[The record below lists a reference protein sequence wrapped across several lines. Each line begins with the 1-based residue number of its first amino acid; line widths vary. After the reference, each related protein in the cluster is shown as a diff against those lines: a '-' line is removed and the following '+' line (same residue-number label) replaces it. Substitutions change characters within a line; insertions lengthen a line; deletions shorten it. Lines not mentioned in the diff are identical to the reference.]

1 MFEIVLSNVCGPMNE
16 KVTEGLRELYN
27 EELLDLYSPPNTFRA
42 IKSRSKRRKR
52 HVRQKGG
59 EYELMQGSGGGT

>member
-1 MFEIVLSNVCGPMNE
+1 VFEIVPSKVCGPTNE
-16 KVTEGLRELYN
+16 KVTEGLRKLHN

-42 IKSRSKRRKR
+42 IKSGSRRRKG

-59 EYELMQGSGGGT
+59 EYELMLDSGRET